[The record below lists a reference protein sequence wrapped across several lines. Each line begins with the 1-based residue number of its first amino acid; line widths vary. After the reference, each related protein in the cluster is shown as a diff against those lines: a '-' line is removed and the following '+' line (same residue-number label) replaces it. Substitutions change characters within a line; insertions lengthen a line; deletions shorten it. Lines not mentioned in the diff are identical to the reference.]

1 MTNQKTLYSELRP
14 FADMMI
20 DQGRGVTVSDLTF
33 ASAEDR
39 YSTAFIPLVSSSASS
54 PTVGVAAANTTL
66 PAGQTVKFMQKNIG
80 EAGQGFTAS
89 LTVGETNNTNG
100 DRQPSNQVY
109 IATHLGFKIYGTLNA
124 GSLNEIQIQSQGA
137 MGQIAGNTT
146 WALTVGDG
154 IKRTLGT
161 ILEYPAGSGVTG
173 FVAVGGPTVAGAALI
188 SSWANNGSAD
198 CEQKRKLPI
207 PIVFPPNIQVDLEIK
222 TGAAQTFQNNAS
234 TTASVFGGAPYGGIA
249 FKATFKGFRM
259 TMPA

>member
-1 MTNQKTLYSELRP
+1 MSYQNQKTLYSELRP

-39 YSTAFIPLVSSSASS
+39 YTTSYIPLTIATAGLGNGLCV
-54 PTVGVAAANTTL
+54 L

-109 IATHLGFKIYGTLNA
+109 IATHLGFKIYGTAGA
-124 GSLNEIQIQSQGA
+124 GSLNEITIQSQAA
-137 MGQIAGNTT
+137 MAQIAGNTT

-161 ILEYPAGSGVTG
+161 LIEYPAGSGVTG
-173 FVAVGGPTVAGAALI
+173 FVSVGGSSAAAPVLV

-207 PIVFPPNIQVDLEIK
+207 PIVFPPNIQVDLELK
-222 TGAAQTFQNNAS
+222 TGAAQSFLNNS
-234 TTASVFGGAPYGGIA
+234 GTSNSVYGGQAYGGIA

>member
-1 MTNQKTLYSELRP
+1 MSYQNQKTLYSELRP

-39 YSTAFIPLVSSSASS
+39 YSTSYIPLTNGTSAGGTS
-54 PTVGVAAANTTL
+54 VTL
-66 PAGQTVKFMQKNIG
+66 PAGSVVKFMQKNIG
-80 EAGQGFTAS
+80 EAGQGFTAA

-109 IATHLGFKIYGTLNA
+109 IATHLGFKVYGTA
-124 GSLNEIQIQSQGA
+124 RASSLDEITIEDQATMAKIC
-137 MGQIAGNTT
+137 GNTT
-146 WALTVGDG
+146 WSLTVGDG

-161 ILEYPAGSGVTG
+161 VLEYPAGSGPTG
-173 FVAVGGPTVAGAALI
+173 FVAL
-188 SSWANNGSAD
+188 SSTTAVLSSFANNGAAD

-207 PIVFPPNIQVDLEIK
+207 PIVFPPNIQVDLELK
-222 TGAAQTFQNNAS
+222 TGAAQTFNNNVLAA
-234 TTASVFGGAPYGGIA
+234 TSVNGQGGFGGIA

>member
-1 MTNQKTLYSELRP
+1 MSYQNQKTLYSELRP

-39 YSTAFIPLVSSSASS
+39 YSTSFIPC
-54 PTVGVAAANTTL
+54 TVGTAGLASGLITL

-80 EAGQGFTAS
+80 ESAQGFTAA

-109 IATHLGFKIYGTLNA
+109 IATHLGFKIYGTGGA
-124 GSLNEIQIQSQGA
+124 GTLNEITIQSQAA
-137 MGQIAGNTT
+137 MAQIAGNTT

-161 ILEYPAGSGVTG
+161 LIEYPAGSGVTG
-173 FVAVGGPTVAGAALI
+173 YVALGGGTTAGATSFV

-207 PIVFPPNIQVDLEIK
+207 PIVFPPNIQVDLELK
-222 TGAAQTFQNNAS
+222 TGAAQSWLNNSGS
-234 TTASVFGGAPYGGIA
+234 TLSVFGGQVYTGIA